1 MPGRTDTGVPSH
13 KVLRRFWAVVLVAY
27 AAWILLSGARY
38 GPDSHTYSRWADTL
52 IALRFNLPAYLRE
65 QSFVVPPVFYI
76 LWTLVIALLKTILG
90 SSWAAGVLA
99 LNWVSIGWGSY
110 VTLDRIRL
118 LTASAAGLL
127 LGVWLFLTAF
137 ELLMF
142 APFVLSDLMY
152 WALSTAVIGAA
163 LTLTVSED
171 DGPQSKTMIAGSA
184 LTLIALAFRPVGI
197 PLLMLWVVAMIA
209 APARAILDR
218 FGSLMLATVIAAVTA
233 VAFLHGYLLMHPD
246 QWPFGAPP
254 SFLLLLSDEYHRGV
268 LVYAPE
274 SDLVVPAATTVFGA
288 VIITLQKLLYFL
300 TPWLPHFSK
309 SHTMLNLAFFIPA
322 YGLSAVAL
330 ANRARL
336 SPRQRRATVL
346 LAIYAIALAAFH
358 AMMQIEFDHRY
369 RLPMLTALIMLSA
382 IGLEAMRRPQMLAS
396 IARAR

>member
-1 MPGRTDTGVPSH
+1 MPGRTDTGEPSH
-13 KVLRRFWAVVLVAY
+13 KVLQRLWAVVLVAY
-27 AAWILLSGARY
+27 AAWIVLSGARY

-163 LTLTVSED
+163 LTLTASED
-171 DGPQSKTMIAGSA
+171 QWPQWKTMIAGSA
-184 LTLIALAFRPVGI
+184 LTVVALAFRPVGV
-197 PLLMLWVVAMIA
+197 PLLVLWLLAMIA
-209 APARAILDR
+209 APARGILDR
-218 FGSLMLATVIAAVTA
+218 FGSVLLAAVIAAVIA
-233 VAFLHGYLLMHPD
+233 AAFLHGYLLMHPD

-254 SFLLLLSDEYHRGV
+254 PFLLLLSDEYRRGV

-274 SDLVVPAATTVFGA
+274 SDLMVPAATTVFGA

-300 TPWLPHFSK
+300 TPWLPHFSM
-309 SHTMLNLAFFIPA
+309 SHTLLNLAFFIPA
-322 YGLSAVAL
+322 YGLSALAL
-330 ANRARL
+330 ANRSRL
-336 SPRQRRATVL
+336 SPAQRRATVL
-346 LAIYAIALAAFH
+346 LAIYAIALSAFH

-369 RLPMLTALIMLSA
+369 RLPLLTALIMLSA
-382 IGLEAMRRPQMLAS
+382 IGLEAMRRPQMLVS
-396 IARAR
+396 TARTR